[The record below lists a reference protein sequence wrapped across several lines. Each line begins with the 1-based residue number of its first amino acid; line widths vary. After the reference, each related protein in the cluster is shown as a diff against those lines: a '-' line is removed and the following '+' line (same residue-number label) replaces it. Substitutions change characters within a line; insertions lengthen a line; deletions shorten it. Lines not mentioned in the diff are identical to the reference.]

1 MQQGQMKY
9 FLGTNSSI
17 GFFSLFDE
25 LYDPFENSK
34 AYIIKGGPG
43 TGKSGVM
50 KKVAKK
56 AQQEG
61 IECELIYCSSD
72 PESLDAVIF
81 PQIKVCIADGTAP
94 HIVEPRFPGCVEQ
107 IVNLG
112 ECWDA
117 DKLRKNADEIKALTV
132 ENSGYHQRAQRFLS
146 ASSALLSDSR
156 KIVSQYTDYEKL
168 INYSVRLAR
177 RELGCAAVGKKAK
190 RRMLSAVTPNGLM
203 TFESTIKDMCERI
216 VLIDDCIGDTSEHIL
231 KLVAEYAQGC
241 GYSVIVCPSPTF
253 VTGID
258 QVLVPELSLAFV
270 REQTVEDILPIKKI
284 HARRFMDSVGIK
296 NHKYRMKFNKKAGND
311 LQNEAIKLLK
321 SAKQTHDKLESYYI
335 EAMNFDAVDDKAD
348 KLIRDIGF

>member
-25 LYDPFENSK
+25 LYDPFEDSK

-43 TGKSGVM
+43 TGKSGLM

-61 IECELIYCSSD
+61 VECELIYCSSD
-72 PESLDAVIF
+72 PESLDAIIL
-81 PQIKVCIADGTAP
+81 PQMKVCIADGTAP
-94 HIVEPRFPGCVEQ
+94 HIVEPKFPGCVEQ
-107 IVNLG
+107 IINLG
-112 ECWDA
+112 EFWDA
-117 DKLRKNADEIKALTV
+117 DKLRANADEIKALTV
-132 ENSGYHQRAQRFLS
+132 ENSGYHQRAQRFLK

-177 RELGCAAVGKKAK
+177 RELGCVAVGKKAK
-190 RRMLSAVTPNGLM
+190 KRMLSAITPNGLM
-203 TFESTIKDMCERI
+203 TFESTIKNMCERI
-216 VLIDDCIGDTSEHIL
+216 VLIDDCIGDTSERIL
-231 KLVAEYAQGC
+231 KLMAEYAQGC
-241 GYSVIVCPSPTF
+241 GYGAIVCPSPTF

-270 REQTVEDILPIKKI
+270 REQTVEDVLPIKKI

-296 NHKYRMKFNKKAGND
+296 DHKYRMRFNKKAGND
-311 LQNEAIKLLK
+311 LQDEAIKLLK
-321 SAKQTHDKLESYYI
+321 SAKKTHDKLESFYI
-335 EAMNFDAVDDKAD
+335 EAMNFDAVDDKTN
-348 KLIRDIGF
+348 KLIRDLGF